1 MKRKTQSSS
10 VFVLWTGGILICL
23 VAVLLSLILSS
34 CGTGDEVPITT
45 PAAPTE
51 SAGGTGTVEP
61 GSETGDPGSASTD
74 PNTAEPT
81 TTSVVLGETADAGQA
96 YIDRL
101 TFLGD
106 STTYGLWYYSNE
118 APLLTGELESEQV
131 WTPTSGTLAL
141 FNYATATVRCPT
153 PDGPEITISEAAA
166 LKQPEYL
173 VITLGV
179 NGVASMD
186 EDYFKECYTGV
197 INAVK
202 QASPN
207 TKIICNSIYPVGRS
221 YAQLDSIN
229 NDKINAANEWIKE
242 VAAETG
248 TRYSDTC
255 SVLKDSEGWLRDDLQ
270 NGDYIHLNAQGF
282 TEVLNYLR
290 THAYL

>member
-106 STTYGLWYYSNE
+106 STTNGLKEYGVLSGGT
-118 APLLTGELESEQV
+118 ATTQV
-131 WTPTSGTLAL
+131 WTPASGTLTLYLWNAASIV
-141 FNYATATVRCPT
+141 Y
-153 PDGPEITISEAAA
+153 PETGAEMTIADAVET
-166 LKQPEYL
+166 KKPEYL

-179 NGVASMD
+179 NGVAELE
-186 EDYFKECYTGV
+186 EDAFKIYYTDI
-197 INAVK
+197 INSVK
-202 QASPN
+202 EASPS
-207 TKIICNSIYPVGRS
+207 TRIICNSIYPVE
-221 YAQLDSIN
+221 
-229 NDKINAANEWIKE
+229 NDYEHIDQISNEKINTANGWILD
-242 VAAETG
+242 VAEATG
-248 TRYSDTC
+248 TRYADSC
-255 SVLKDSEGWLRDDLQ
+255 SVLKAADGSLREELG
-270 NGDYIHLNAQGF
+270 NGDGLHLNADGYNA
-282 TEVLNYLR
+282 VLEYLR
-290 THAYL
+290 THAWQ